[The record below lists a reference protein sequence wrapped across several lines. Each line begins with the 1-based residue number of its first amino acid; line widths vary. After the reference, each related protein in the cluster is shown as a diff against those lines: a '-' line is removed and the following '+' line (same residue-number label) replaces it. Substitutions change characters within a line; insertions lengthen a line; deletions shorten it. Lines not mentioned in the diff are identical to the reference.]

1 MASLSISVLRDYFL
15 LALNNLRHRGLRSML
30 TIIGIFI
37 GIAAVVAL
45 VSLGNGLQNTI
56 ANEFAKIGAD
66 KITIMAYNGIAASPF
81 VSASM
86 ANPLTEDDVKV
97 VQRVRGVSTAGGI
110 LMESLTMQAKRETK
124 VILVYA
130 LPEDDSRK
138 IMEDMTQIELA
149 AGRKLRPGESGR
161 VLLGS
166 YAADGVFSHKLGVG
180 DLVKLNGESYTVVGI
195 LKSMGNQIDDSV
207 AILNMDDARRLVNEP
222 KLVSMIYAQTDG
234 GVEPAKVAESIR
246 EKLRKTRDVK
256 KDAEDFQVSTSEQL
270 AESFSTIFGIVQ
282 AIVVGIAA
290 ISLLVGGVGIMNT
303 MYTSVVERTKEIG
316 VMKAVGARNSDV
328 MLIFLM
334 ESGLLG
340 MLGGI
345 IGVLIGIGLSKT
357 AEIIAGQALG
367 SDLFKAAVT
376 PELIFGALAFSF
388 ILGSLSGVLPARQAA
403 KLKPADALRY

>member
-1 MASLSISVLRDYFL
+1 MALSPTVFRDYFL

-45 VSLGNGLQNTI
+45 VAMGNGLQNTI
-56 ANEFAKIGAD
+56 SNEFAKIGAD

-81 VSASM
+81 VSAAL

-97 VQRVRGVSTAGGI
+97 IQRVRGVATAGGI
-110 LMESLTMQAKRETK
+110 LMESLTMEAKRESK
-124 VILVYA
+124 VVLIYT

-138 IMEDMTQIELA
+138 IIEDMAQVELA
-149 AGRKLRPGESGR
+149 QGRNLRPGESGR

-166 YAADGVFSHKLGVG
+166 YAADGLFKSKLGVG
-180 DLVKLNGESYTVVGI
+180 DAVKLNGESYTVVGV

-207 AILNMDDARRLVNEP
+207 AILNADDARRLLNEP
-222 KLVSMIYAQTDG
+222 KLVSMIYAQAEG
-234 GVEPAKVAESIR
+234 GVEPAKVAENIR
-246 EKLRKTRDVK
+246 EKLRKHRDVK
-256 KDAEDFQVSTSEQL
+256 KDSEDFQVSTAEQL
-270 AESFSTIFGIVQ
+270 ASTFSTVFGIVQ
-282 AIVVGIAA
+282 AIVIGIAA

-328 MLIFLM
+328 LTIFLI
-334 ESGLLG
+334 ESGMLG
-340 MLGGI
+340 MLGGL
-345 IGVLIGIGLSKT
+345 IGILIGIGLSKI
-357 AEIIAGQALG
+357 AEIAASQALG

-376 PELIFGALAFSF
+376 PELIIGALAFSF
-388 ILGSLSGVLPARQAA
+388 VLGSLSGVLPARQAA
-403 KLKPADALRY
+403 MLKPADALRY